1 MHHIKILSKMIDKV
15 MFKNLF
21 LRYLFL
27 LFVLLNSFPS
37 FAQNR
42 EGWEFLSWDMK
53 MRQVQDSLTAR
64 KIFYTYDLN
73 EGKGTYIKFKIAD
86 YEAYEVNLFFY
97 IENQLLYQ
105 VNTKRKFALKEN
117 QDAEM
122 ELERVVSTLR
132 EAWGAPIKEN
142 MDKTAPFCQYE
153 IVWEL
158 EKSLV
163 SVTYCKTSSIS
174 LTINYNKRS

>member
-1 MHHIKILSKMIDKV
+1 MIV
-15 MFKNLF
+15 RGMFKNLF
-21 LRYLFL
+21 LMYLCLFFL
-27 LFVLLNSFPS
+27 LFSNLTS

-53 MRQVQDSLTAR
+53 MRQVQDSLTER

-73 EGKGTYIKFKIAD
+73 EGKGAYIKFKIAD

-97 IENQLLYQ
+97 TENQLLYQ
-105 VNTKRKFALKEN
+105 VNTKRKFALKES
-117 QDAEM
+117 QEAEM
-122 ELERVVSTLR
+122 ELERVVSALR
-132 EAWGAPIKEN
+132 EAWGAPIKET

-158 EKSLV
+158 EKNLV